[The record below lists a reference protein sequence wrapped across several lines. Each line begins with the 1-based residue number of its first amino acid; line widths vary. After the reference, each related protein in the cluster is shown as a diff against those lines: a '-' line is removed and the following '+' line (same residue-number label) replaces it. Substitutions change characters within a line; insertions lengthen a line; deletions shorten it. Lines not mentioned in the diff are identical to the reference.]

1 VIGGLRHAAVGHVGL
16 HHPAQRVV
24 AHDRPLRRATG
35 GEIRPARLRYPPERV
50 VLRGGAHCAAVKALR
65 VARDLAIETVEI
77 GQAERAVLGLTVT
90 RKRRRLRQIGRTGG
104 TRRGAAIDAAAEQ
117 IGPLGLRAVGADF
130 GNLAAEAVIALSGR
144 PSKGD
149 GCARWHLPQRSRHRP
164 SRRRHPTRT
173 KRRVGRPKITLFE
186 PGNHRRQPARY
197 RSLTEP
203 GLPEIRVT
211 A

>member
-1 VIGGLRHAAVGHVGL
+1 MIGGLRHAAVGHDSL
-16 HHPAQRVV
+16 HHPAQRVI
-24 AHDRPLRRATG
+24 AHARPLRRAAG
-35 GEIRPARLRYPPERV
+35 DKIRPARLRHPPERV
-50 VLRGGAHCAAVKALR
+50 ILRGGAHRTAVKALR
-65 VARDLAIETVEI
+65 IARDLAIEAVEI
-77 GQAERAVLGLTVT
+77 GQAERAVLGLAVT

-104 TRRGAAIDAAAEQ
+104 TRRRAAIDAAAEQ
-117 IGPLGLRAVGADF
+117 IGPLRLRAVGADF
-130 GNLAAEAVIALSGR
+130 RNLATEAVVALSGR
-144 PSKGD
+144 PSKGA

-186 PGNHRRQPARY
+186 PGNHSRQPARY

-203 GLPEIRVT
+203 GLPEIGVT